1 MTNQSARATA
11 ALLAGN
17 PIAPL
22 FLGVGVSVP
31 SIPDSQVV
39 PANPPGTTA
48 TGSQVTSGSTLS
60 GSVLPWAG
68 VCVARPSGSPVAG
81 TADIF

>member
-31 SIPDSQVV
+31 TLPNLPVV
-39 PANPPGTTA
+39 PVTPPGNTA
-48 TGSQVTSGSTLS
+48 TGSQTISGSTVS

-68 VCVARPSGSPVAG
+68 VCVAHPSGSPIAG